1 MILNSDFARGKRL
14 LGSLIDESGMEK
26 LLDETKA
33 SFVQK
38 NPNHLTLQDIET
50 LDTLFDDSSSK
61 ADMSTYISLKE
72 SRFKTFEEL
81 LPNAIMWTLPQ
92 RKVANSRLLQ
102 YLHVRN
108 AMGKQILEWMSGH
121 NLIIQLNGNHG
132 WKVKIGS
139 YEDLDSDV
147 INVLLNAGYT
157 EKEIRE
163 KIEER
168 KKLFD
173 TD

>member
-1 MILNSDFARGKRL
+1 MQLCGLCPR
-14 LGSLIDESGMEK
+14 E
-26 LLDETKA
+26 
-33 SFVQK
+33 
-38 NPNHLTLQDIET
+38 
-50 LDTLFDDSSSK
+50 
-61 ADMSTYISLKE
+61 
-72 SRFKTFEEL
+72 
-81 LPNAIMWTLPQ
+81 
-92 RKVANSRLLQ
+92 NSRLLQ

-139 YEDLDSDV
+139 YEDIDSDV